1 LNADQA
7 RSQVHIRADCHYGRC
22 NIRRVLCR

>member
-7 RSQVHIRADCHYGRC
+7 RSQVHTRADCHYGRC